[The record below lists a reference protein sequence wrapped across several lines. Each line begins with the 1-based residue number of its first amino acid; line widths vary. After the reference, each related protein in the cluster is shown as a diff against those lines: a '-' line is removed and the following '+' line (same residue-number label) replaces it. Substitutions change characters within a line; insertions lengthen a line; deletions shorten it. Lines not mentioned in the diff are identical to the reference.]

1 MKFQALPLAALLLA
15 SAAGAVSITL
25 PPETASLKAS
35 NHPGYQAAQNHCYA
49 CHSADY
55 VLMQPPGT
63 PKVFWEAEVAKMIIV
78 YKAAIPEDD
87 AKAISS
93 YLAETY

>member
-1 MKFQALPLAALLLA
+1 MKRILLVAALCF
-15 SAAGAVSITL
+15 AGAADAASYS
-25 PPETASLKAS
+25 PPAETATLKPSA
-35 NHPGYQAAQNHCYA
+35 HPGYAVAQDHCLA

-55 VLMQPPGT
+55 VRMQPPGK
-63 PKVFWEAEVAKMIIV
+63 PKLFWETEVAKMILV
-78 YKAAIPEDD
+78 YKAAIAEDD